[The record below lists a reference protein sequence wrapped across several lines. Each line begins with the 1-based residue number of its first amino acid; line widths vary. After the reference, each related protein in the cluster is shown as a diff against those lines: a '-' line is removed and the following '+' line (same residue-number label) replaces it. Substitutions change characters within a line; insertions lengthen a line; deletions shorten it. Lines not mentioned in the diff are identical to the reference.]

1 MSLSFV
7 AVAQREKEAKSLNA
21 FLTFS
26 LIGSLALHI
35 GVLSL
40 GGKFLGKASE
50 LENEPI
56 EVVIVELPNPPK
68 LELKQETEASGSGR
82 GNNQAILG
90 SGGSEGF
97 GVAGGG
103 GASQEKSPSPKKIAS
118 SNSSEVLKAQP
129 APQKL
134 SLRSS
139 QIISTPQQNQR
150 TNLEKVPAKIVA
162 QPKTVVTPPQEPS
175 EIVTRPK
182 PVLAATPVPIASVT
196 APVTTNPIAV
206 DRSSQVQQLNNQR
219 LNSLLVNA
227 KNAREQASSDRQ
239 GKIAANLRN
248 QAGSGVTNSNS
259 LGNSAGNELRN
270 GRGTGNGGTGRG
282 TGTGGTGRG
291 AGTGGGIG
299 TGTDRGT
306 GTGNGRGTGTGG
318 TGRGTGN
325 GGTGRGNNVQSGST
339 VATGTRN
346 IERRTSPGES
356 NSNSTNPGASSRS
369 TCPTCKVKYPQ
380 RAKKRGLEGRAKISV
395 DVDKNG
401 NVTSVRLAQTSGHS
415 ELDKSAVEQA
425 RKWKVNTPNGA
436 EQGVPIN
443 VDFAMEGSK
452 RSLQNRER
460 RRQRAA
466 QKKPVASNQNTQT
479 TPVIRTPD
487 RQNTNTA
494 LNRSLR
500 RQSTTVR
507 RRRVDT
513 LPPRQAFDAPQRQ
526 QRRQSAPSQTRLRE
540 SLRRLPRATS
550 PNQTRRRRQQ
560 PQAISPNQ
568 TRLRQSLR
576 LHKQSQSTPSNNSN
590 EP

>member
-1 MSLSFV
+1 MSLSSV

-21 FLTFS
+21 FLLFS

-40 GGKFLGKASE
+40 GVGKFLSKAPE
-50 LENEPI
+50 VEKEPI
-56 EVVIVELPNPPK
+56 EVAIIELPNPPK
-68 LELKQETEASGSGR
+68 LELKQETEAKGGSGGGESR
-82 GNNQAILG
+82 AILG

-103 GASQEKSPSPKKIAS
+103 GASQEKSPSPRKIAS

-134 SLRSS
+134 PLRSS
-139 QIISTPQQNQR
+139 KVISTPQQNQR

-162 QPKTVVTPPQEPS
+162 QPKPVVTPPQEPS
-175 EIVTRPK
+175 EIVTQPK
-182 PVLAATPVPIASVT
+182 PVATPAPIPVASATVAKT
-196 APVTTNPIAV
+196 SNPIAV
-206 DRSSQVQQLNNQR
+206 DRSSQIQQQNNQR

-227 KNAREQASSDRQ
+227 KNAREQASQVNNSGEIAAQQ

-248 QAGSGVTNSNS
+248 QAGSGVTNSNG

-270 GRGTGNGGTGRG
+270 GTGTGNGNSTSPNNRGTGNSTGTGNGGTGRG
-282 TGTGGTGRG
+282 TG
-291 AGTGGGIG
+291 IG
-299 TGTDRGT
+299 TG
-306 GTGNGRGTGTGG
+306 N
-318 TGRGTGN
+318 GTGN

-346 IERRTSPGES
+346 IERRTPPAES
-356 NSNSTNPGASSRS
+356 SSSSGRLGCR
-369 TCPTCKVKYPQ
+369 TCSKPKYPESA
-380 RAKKRGLEGRAKISV
+380 RKRRLEGKAEIKV
-395 DVDKNG
+395 DVDSKG
-401 NVTSVRLAQTSGHS
+401 NVTNVRLAQTSGHA
-415 ELDKSAVEQA
+415 ELDKAAVEQA
-425 RKWKVNTPNGA
+425 RNWKFNTPNGA
-436 EQGVPIN
+436 AQGVTAK
-443 VDFAMEGSK
+443 VDFAIEGSK
-452 RSLQNRER
+452 RSRQIRER
-460 RRQRAA
+460 RRQRTARK
-466 QKKPVASNQNTQT
+466 QPVASSQNTQT
-479 TPVIRTPD
+479 TPVVRTPA

-507 RRRVDT
+507 RRRVVT
-513 LPPRQAFDAPQRQ
+513 LPPRQASDAPQRQ

-540 SLRRLPRATS
+540 SLRRSPRATS
-550 PNQTRRRRQQ
+550 PNQTRRRRQ
-560 PQAISPNQ
+560 PQATSPNQ
-568 TRLRQSLR
+568 SKLRQSLR